1 MKTYEITVR
10 VRTKLIP
17 DNILWYITE
26 KIKDAL
32 PIVSIEVEQLH
43 DRPTSTEH
51 HGGITN
57 EGSIT

>member
-32 PIVSIEVEQLH
+32 PVVSIEVEQLH
-43 DRPTSTEH
+43 DIPTSTEH

-57 EGSIT
+57 EVSIT